1 MTSGVYGPL
10 IYGPL
15 ILYPLASTFQPGQRI
30 QIAVPVTSRSTADV
44 RVKVTVRI
52 YEGSILP
59 GAGTQLAEYTSPEQ
73 SISPNQTRSFAV
85 QHTTVRGTI
94 DRRDV
99 GAEVWYWDGSR
110 WVKDGTAQW
119 DDVYY
124 VRAPAYQFEIGAPTV
139 TEV

>member
-1 MTSGVYGPL
+1 MTLYGPLVYGPL
-10 IYGPL
+10 I
-15 ILYPLASTFQPGQRI
+15 IYPLASTFQPGQRI

-44 RVKVTVRI
+44 RVKVKVLI

-59 GAGTQLAEYTSPEQ
+59 GAGTKLAEYTSPEQ
-73 SISPNQTRSFAV
+73 TISPNQTRNFAV
-85 QHTTVRGTI
+85 QHTTVQGTI

-99 GAEVWYWDGSR
+99 GAEVWYWDGSN
-110 WVKDGTAQW
+110 WVKDGTHQW

-124 VRAPAYQFEIGAPTV
+124 VRPVEYVFEIGYPVV